1 MFLAFALSSAML
13 AQQPAPSVDRVAEAI
28 EIERVAAPGCL
39 AELRGGDPGQACW
52 VYAGAAERLRLVA
65 SKDAYKQSS
74 AEQIKTMWRQRL
86 SIRYSREYGSA
97 GAATFGPV
105 KSY

>member
-1 MFLAFALSSAML
+1 MFLAFALSSAMF
-13 AQQPAPSVDRVAEAI
+13 AQQPAPSSDRVAEAI

-65 SKDAYKQSS
+65 SKAEYKQSS
-74 AEQIKTMWRQRL
+74 AAQIKTMWRQRSL
-86 SIRYSREYGSA
+86 LRATREYGAIGSVSM
-97 GAATFGPV
+97 GPV
-105 KSY
+105 RSY